1 MRPPETPA
9 ATGSGGAAAAGPG
22 SGPGALPREA
32 PAEPGRPKV
41 LIEGLSK
48 SFTTRKGPLED
59 LDDVHLSVREG
70 ELVCLLGPSG
80 CGKSTLLN
88 IVAGFED
95 CTRGRVTID
104 GEEVRKPNPRRVFV
118 FQEYGIFPWASV
130 WDNVALGLRAL
141 PAAEQTRIVQAT
153 IDLVG
158 LTGFE
163 KAYPMELSGGMKQR
177 VEVARALAV
186 SPDVIYMDEPFG
198 ALDSLTRLT
207 MRAELIR
214 IWQAER
220 KTIMFVTH
228 DVDESVQLADR
239 VVVFSKRPGRIREI
253 VTVGMAHPRDLG
265 SAEYG
270 RVKNRLYELLGVRHT
285 V

>member
-1 MRPPETPA
+1 M
-9 ATGSGGAAAAGPG
+9 SGANGPG
-22 SGPGALPREA
+22 RA
-32 PAEPGRPKV
+32 KV
-41 LIEGLSK
+41 VLQGVGK
-48 SFTTRKGPLED
+48 SFETRKGPLEVLQAVD
-59 LDDVHLSVREG
+59 LEVREG

-88 IVAGFED
+88 MVAGFEHPSV
-95 CTRGRVTID
+95 GRVLID
-104 GEEVRKPNPRRVFV
+104 GEEVTRPNPRRVFV

-130 WDNVALGLRAL
+130 WDNVSLGLRAL
-141 PAAEQTRIVQAT
+141 PRAEQARTAQHV

-163 KAYPMELSGGMKQR
+163 KAYPFELSGGMKQR

-220 KTIMFVTH
+220 KTILFVTH
-228 DVDESVQLADR
+228 DVDESIQLADR
-239 VVVFSKRPGRIREI
+239 VVVFTRRPGRIAEI
-253 VTVGMAHPRDLG
+253 ITVGLPHPRDLG
-265 SAEYG
+265 SPEYG
-270 RVKNRLYELLGVRHT
+270 RVKNRLFKLLGVRHE